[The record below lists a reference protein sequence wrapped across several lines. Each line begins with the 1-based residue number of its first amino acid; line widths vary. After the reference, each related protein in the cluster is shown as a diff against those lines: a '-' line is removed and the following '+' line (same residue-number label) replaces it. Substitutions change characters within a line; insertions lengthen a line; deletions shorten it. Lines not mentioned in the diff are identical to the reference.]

1 VVSREELYELVWSEP
16 MTKVAERFNVSGSY
30 MARICTLLSV
40 PRPERGYWA
49 KLAIGKA
56 PAQTPL
62 PEAQPGN
69 QLYWS
74 KDETLRAPPK
84 PRQAPKPRPSSRRV
98 RVPRSSVHH
107 LIRGAK
113 EHFQNSRPVDNGAYL
128 KPFKKLLVDVTTSEA
143 CLDKALDLANDLFN
157 ALESVGHHV
166 VIAPK
171 DEPLRRAEIDEREE
185 RKQQRDRYYY
195 SRHWSPYRPTVVYV
209 GGIAI
214 GLAIVEMSE
223 EVLLRFVRGKYIRDA
238 DYIPP
243 KSARLYDD
251 HTWTTTQ
258 ELPSSRFRVVAYSPY
273 WRVTW
278 ALDWQETKKASLR
291 PCLKSIVET
300 LETSAIELVAKLDE
314 AEKKAEVERLERLA
328 AEEKW
333 RIEQDLRKVEKSIQ
347 DSQEHLCEIIQ
358 KWANVMNVER
368 FLAGVEKRAKELP
381 ETERTPVLERLKLA
395 REFLGTQD
403 PLDFFLCWKS
413 PEELYQPI
421 FRQSREDGE
430 ANS

>member
-1 VVSREELYELVWSEP
+1 MISREELYELVWSKP
-16 MTKVAERFNVSGSY
+16 MTKVAERFDVSGSY
-30 MARICTLLSV
+30 MARICTLLNV

-49 KLAIGKA
+49 KLAAGKA
-56 PAQTPL
+56 PNPTPL
-62 PEAQPGN
+62 PEAQPGD

-84 PRQAPKPRPSSRRV
+84 PRQTPKPRPSSRRV
-98 RVPRSSVHH
+98 RVPRSGVHH
-107 LIRGAK
+107 LIKGAK
-113 EHFQNSRPVDNGAYL
+113 EHFQNSRPVDDGAYL

-157 ALESVGHHV
+157 ALESVGHRV

-223 EVLLRFVRGKYIRDA
+223 EVLLRYVSGKYIRDA

-243 KSARLYDD
+243 KSARLYGD

-258 ELPSSRFRVVAYSPY
+258 ELPSSRFRIVAYSPY
-273 WRVTW
+273 WRVNW

-291 PCLKSIVET
+291 PRLKSIVET
-300 LETSAIELVAKLDE
+300 LEISTVELVAKLDE
-314 AEKKAEVERLERLA
+314 ADKKAEVERLERLA

-333 RIEQDLRKVEKSIQ
+333 KRGEDQRKVEKSIQ
-347 DSQEHLCEIIQ
+347 DSQEHLGQIIQ
-358 KWANVMNVER
+358 KWANVMNVEL
-368 FLAGVEKRAKELP
+368 FLAGVEKRANELP
-381 ETERTPVLERLKLA
+381 ENERSPVLERLKLA

-403 PLDFFLCWKS
+403 PLEFFLAWET
-413 PEELYQPI
+413 P
-421 FRQSREDGE
+421 GE
-430 ANS
+430 RYKPAYSDNNSM